1 MSNASITYLVIA
13 CSSVFGLAIFVWL
26 VLVPAWKSYGTLWQR
41 AAATFLALYVLATL
55 VGIGVLLGA
64 ALFFYSDQLK
74 L

>member
-26 VLVPAWKSYGTLWQR
+26 VLVPAWKSYATLWQR

-64 ALFFYSDQLK
+64 ALFFYSDQLN